1 MTTTTSMA
9 DDTYRRDLGDGLV
22 LRWSAPEDVE
32 RVAALYAQ
40 VFRRSADAPLGVA
53 TPMWTRDMF
62 SGRHPHIGPRD
73 FAIVEDTQSG
83 AVIASTCLLRY
94 SCEYEG
100 IPFGFGRPEIVATL
114 PEYRRQGLIR
124 AIFELIHAKS
134 DERGD
139 LAQGI
144 TGIPYYYRQFGYEF
158 AATLDEG
165 DVTVY
170 FPAIAALKPGATEP
184 YVLREA
190 TLDDIPLLGRLWT
203 RQHAQAGVWTAISDA
218 YWRWSM
224 EGTNPES
231 QQHWR
236 VYMIVENASDR
247 KVGAFVLSP
256 RRWDATITVDGPI
269 VEAGVPL
276 VRVMPP
282 VLRGIQALAETVP
295 PMRPEMPAAGAIAFR
310 WGGPELRDALA
321 GTPSTKPEYA
331 YAWYLRVANVLH
343 FLRHVAPVLERRLME
358 SAQAGYTGE
367 LTVDLYRGGLRMVFE
382 GGKIMAIEDWQ
393 RGVWDEA
400 MAGFPPLVF
409 LQALFGHRSLDELR
423 HIYPDVQVSGDAT
436 SLLVALFP
444 KRPSLLMPLD

>member
-1 MTTTTSMA
+1 MTTAASMA
-9 DDTYRRDLGDGLV
+9 DDTYRRELGDGLV

-40 VFRRSADAPLGVA
+40 VFRRSADAPPGWT

-73 FAIVEDTQSG
+73 FAIVEDTRSG
-83 AVIASTCLLRY
+83 AVVASTCLLRY
-94 SCEYEG
+94 TCEYEG
-100 IPFGFGRPEIVATL
+100 IPFGFGRPEIVGSL

-124 AIFELIHAKS
+124 AIFELVHAKS

-165 DVTVY
+165 EVTVY

-190 TLDDIPLLGRLWT
+190 TSDDIPLLGRVWT
-203 RQHAQAGVWTAISDA
+203 RQHAHAGVWTVISDE

-224 EGTNPES
+224 EGTNAES
-231 QQHWR
+231 MQRWR
-236 VYMIVENASDR
+236 VYVIAEAASGR
-247 KVGAFVLSP
+247 GVGAFVLSP
-256 RRWDATITVDGPI
+256 RRWDATITVDGPM

-276 VRVMPP
+276 VRVMPS

-295 PMRPEMPAAGAIAFR
+295 AMRPELPAAGAIAFR
-310 WGGPELRDALA
+310 WGGPELQDALA
-321 GTPSTKPEYA
+321 GTPFVKPAYT
-331 YAWYLRVANVLH
+331 YAWYLRVADVLG
-343 FLRHVAPVLERRLME
+343 FLRHVTPALERRLAE

-367 LTVDLYRGGLRMVFE
+367 LTVEFYRGGLRMVFE
-382 GGKIMAIEDWQ
+382 GGKITAIEDWQ

-409 LQALFGHRSLDELR
+409 LQALFGYR
-423 HIYPDVQVSGDAT
+423 
-436 SLLVALFP
+436 
-444 KRPSLLMPLD
+444 